1 MSRREM
7 DDEGLP
13 WSSSKRK
20 SDKYAKIREEMMDI
34 LVDDIDRYEQLSNRE
49 ELLTLTSALA
59 GNGAEQDS
67 SAPRHFG
74 TR

>member
-1 MSRREM
+1 
-7 DDEGLP
+7 
-13 WSSSKRK
+13 
-20 SDKYAKIREEMMDI
+20 MMDI